1 MNVLLYIIIGIMAV
15 AGGWWFIRHQRKLR
29 LRAHLMQEA
38 IRNKDFTFRMPTDGM
53 IFGER
58 AMQETLNQLG
68 ETIRQ
73 QVNQSEVESWE
84 RLTRVL
90 THEMM
95 NATAPITSISQS
107 LLNRPDVKSTPL
119 EDGIQA
125 IYDTSRHL
133 SDFVISYRKM
143 SELEKP
149 KMGDVALLK
158 MIEDIRKAYPQLT
171 WEVNISPDMT
181 VWADAGML
189 RQVLMNLVKNAIE
202 AQAQK
207 IVVEAHQDDRSPD
220 SIQNH
225 GPLIFYIGND
235 GLPIPAENRQSLFV
249 PFFTT
254 KRSGSGIGLSLSRR
268 MMVLQGGML
277 ELAEQSRMGCRVA
290 FLLSLPRKS
299 TKRATTAVAITRMAH
314 EGVLF
319 QRISPSTRH
328 AGKGSISA
336 GRGWKSCP
344 LVNRMMSPTFSSRL
358 MAADDSRAICRIR
371 SGRSEPNVFNL

>member
-1 MNVLLYIIIGIMAV
+1 MAV
-15 AGGWWFIRHQRKLR
+15 VACWWFIRHQRKLR

-53 IFGER
+53 FFGER

-90 THEMM
+90 THEIM

-107 LLNRPDVKSTPL
+107 LLNRPDVKDSPL

-133 SDFVISYRKM
+133 SDFVVSYRKM

-149 KMGDVALLK
+149 KIGDVALLK
-158 MIEDIRKAYPQLT
+158 MIDDIRKAYPQLT
-171 WEVNISPDMT
+171 WEVNVSSDLT
-181 VWADAGML
+181 VRADEGML

-202 AQAQK
+202 AKAQK
-207 IVVEAHQDDRSPD
+207 IVVEKDQGA
-220 SIQNH
+220 NH
-225 GPLIFYIGND
+225 NSAFLTLYIGND

-268 MMVLQGGML
+268 MMILQGGML
-277 ELAEQSRMGCRVA
+277 DLVEQSRQGCSVV
-290 FLLSLPRKS
+290 FMLSL
-299 TKRATTAVAITRMAH
+299 
-314 EGVLF
+314 
-319 QRISPSTRH
+319 QPSK
-328 AGKGSISA
+328 A
-336 GRGWKSCP
+336 
-344 LVNRMMSPTFSSRL
+344 SS
-358 MAADDSRAICRIR
+358 
-371 SGRSEPNVFNL
+371 

>member
-1 MNVLLYIIIGIMAV
+1 MMWAYIIIGVIIV
-15 AGGWWFIRHQRKLR
+15 GFVVWFVHHQRRLR

-38 IRNKDFTFRMPTDGM
+38 IRNRDFTFRMPTHGLLP
-53 IFGER
+53 GER

-107 LLNRPDVKSTPL
+107 MLNRSDVKGTPL
-119 EDGIQA
+119 EEGIRA
-125 IYDTSRHL
+125 IYETSRHL
-133 SDFVISYRKM
+133 SDFVVNYRKM

-149 KMGDVALLK
+149 VLTDVRLYAV
-158 MIEDIRKAYPQLT
+158 IDEISKAYPQLT
-171 WEVNISPDMT
+171 WEVSVP
-181 VWADAGML
+181 ADLVVRADIGML

-202 AQAQK
+202 ANATK
-207 IVVEAHQDDRSPD
+207 MVVEENS
-220 SIQNH
+220 SS
-225 GPLIFYIGND
+225 LFIGND

-268 MMVLQGGML
+268 MMIQQGGML
-277 ELAEQSRMGCRVA
+277 ELAETPRQGCHVA
-290 FLLSLPRKS
+290 FILS
-299 TKRATTAVAITRMAH
+299 
-314 EGVLF
+314 F
-319 QRISPSTRH
+319 Q
-328 AGKGSISA
+328 
-336 GRGWKSCP
+336 
-344 LVNRMMSPTFSSRL
+344 
-358 MAADDSRAICRIR
+358 
-371 SGRSEPNVFNL
+371 